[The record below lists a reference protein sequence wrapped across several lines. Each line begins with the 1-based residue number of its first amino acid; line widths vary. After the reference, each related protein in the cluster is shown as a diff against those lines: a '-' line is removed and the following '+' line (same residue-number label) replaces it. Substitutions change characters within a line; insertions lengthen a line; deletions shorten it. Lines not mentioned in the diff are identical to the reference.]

1 MWHIKRRP
9 QGKTMEKF
17 IRLLQTHME
26 EPKPFGA
33 FHLTAVAVVLIL
45 TIVLCVFF
53 RNADATTYRNILISI
68 WAVMFVME
76 GVRQLTLSC
85 TFTPEGKAVWAYQ
98 WHAFPLQL
106 CDSPLYILLPIAL
119 LKNGK
124 LRTMLS
130 SYAFTYVLLGGLAT
144 YIAPDSISTTVVY
157 LNVQTLA
164 HHGLQIA
171 SCIYIGVYNRKNI
184 KLRRFLDAFIVFIIA
199 VCIATIFNVVMH
211 KIIPDQVIN
220 MFYISP
226 YFLKTAPLIFNAAWS
241 KLGGIGRLFFYIG
254 GMTGIAFIIF
264 MVFYLFALFFKRRQ
278 AKASAQTA

>member
-1 MWHIKRRP
+1 
-9 QGKTMEKF
+9 MEKL

-33 FHLTAVAVVLIL
+33 FHLTAVAIVLIF
-45 TIVLCVFF
+45 TIVLCVLY
-53 RNADATTYRNILISI
+53 RNANATTYRNILISI

-76 GVRQLTLSC
+76 GIRQLALSC
-85 TFTPEGKAVWAYQ
+85 TFTPEGEAVWRYQ

-119 LKNGK
+119 LKDGK
-124 LRTMLS
+124 LRTALS

-144 YIAPDSISTTVVY
+144 YLAPDSISTTVIY
-157 LNVQTLA
+157 FNVQTLT

-171 SCIYIGVYNRKNI
+171 SCVYIGVYNRKKI
-184 KLRRFLDAFIVFIIA
+184 RFRRFLDAFIVFIIA

-211 KIIPDQVIN
+211 KVIPDQVIN

-226 YFLKTAPLIFNAAWS
+226 YFFKTAPLIFNAAWS

-264 MVFYLFALFFKRRQ
+264 MVFYLFAYIFKRRQ
-278 AKASAQTA
+278 KKASAQAA

>member
-1 MWHIKRRP
+1 
-9 QGKTMEKF
+9 MEKL

-33 FHLTAVAVVLIL
+33 FHLTALAIVVVL
-45 TIVLCVFF
+45 TIVLCVLF
-53 RNADATTYRNILISI
+53 RNASPTTFRNILITI

-76 GVRQLTLSC
+76 GVRQLILSC
-85 TFTPEGKAVWAYQ
+85 TFTPEGQAVWHYQ
-98 WHAFPLQL
+98 WYAFPLQL

-119 LKNGK
+119 LKDGK
-124 LRTMLS
+124 LRTALC

-144 YIAPDSISTTVVY
+144 YIAPDSISTTVIY

-164 HHGLQIA
+164 HHGLQIV
-171 SCIYIGVYNRKNI
+171 SCIYIGVYNRKRI
-184 KLRRFLDAFIVFIIA
+184 SFRRFLDAFIVFIIA
-199 VCIATIFNVVMH
+199 VGIATLFNVVMH

-226 YFLKTAPLIFNAAWS
+226 YFLKEAPLVFNAAWS
-241 KLGGIGRLFFYIG
+241 KMSGIGRLFFYIG

-264 MVFYLFALFFKRRQ
+264 MVFYTCSRILKHRQ
-278 AKASAQTA
+278 AKRAQAAA

>member
-33 FHLTAVAVVLIL
+33 FHLTAVAIVLIL

-98 WHAFPLQL
+98 WYAFPLQL

-254 GMTGIAFIIF
+254 GMSGIAFIIF
-264 MVFYLFALFFKRRQ
+264 MVFYLCSRILKYRQ
-278 AKASAQTA
+278 AKREQAAA

>member
-1 MWHIKRRP
+1 
-9 QGKTMEKF
+9 MEKL

-33 FHLTAVAVVLIL
+33 FHLTALAIVVVLTVL
-45 TIVLCVFF
+45 LCVFF

-68 WAVMFVME
+68 WAIMFVME
-76 GVRQLTLSC
+76 GVRQLILSC

-119 LKNGK
+119 LKDGK
-124 LRTMLS
+124 LRTALS
-130 SYAFTYVLLGGLAT
+130 SYAFTYVLLGGMAT

-164 HHGLQIA
+164 HHGFQII
-171 SCIYIGVYNRKNI
+171 SCIFIGVYNRKSI
-184 KLRRFLDAFIVFIIA
+184 CFRRFLDAFIVFIIA
-199 VCIATIFNVVMH
+199 VCIATVFNVVMH
-211 KIIPDQVIN
+211 HIIPDQVIN

-241 KLGGIGRLFFYIG
+241 KMSGIGRLFFYIG

-264 MVFYLFALFFKRRQ
+264 MVFYLFARLIRRKQRKATAQ
-278 AKASAQTA
+278 AA